1 MTTASEPPGEP
12 PGAARPPGSV
22 SSIHA
27 RRGLRLIPLIGV
39 IYCLSAAGPAGI
51 EAMVPASGPGLTLI
65 LILLLPIFYGL
76 PLGLASG
83 EMNSRYPVEG
93 GYYRWIKEV
102 FGDFW
107 GFQAG
112 WWSWL
117 GAFFDGALYAV
128 WVAEYCDPFLP
139 EAWVRTAHWVVP
151 IVVIAICTWI
161 NVRGI
166 EVVGWS
172 TMLFNI
178 FLLSP
183 FVILCILGLSH
194 WQHNP
199 MLPIKPPGKGWLP
212 ALGVGALMGMWN
224 YSGYESLSTAAEE
237 IENPRRNY
245 LRAILVAI
253 LITVPTYIIP
263 LAIGL
268 AATPDWTTINE
279 GSFTDMGRL
288 IGGPLLALWIA
299 AAAIVSNF
307 ALSNVNLLAYSR
319 VPFAMAQDGFLPAGL
334 TRLHRKF
341 GTPFV
346 SLIATAICYCLLTFM
361 NVEQLTSIEMWLFSP
376 LYVMIY
382 LALWRLRC
390 RPAAAGSEGEGKGYV
405 IPAGRRGIWLVILPP
420 IVLIVMAIGGSA
432 GEYLWTGG
440 LAIASGFVLYP
451 LAMWWKRRS
460 DVSRTRER
468 GAPS

>member
-1 MTTASEPPGEP
+1 
-12 PGAARPPGSV
+12 
-22 SSIHA
+22 
-27 RRGLRLIPLIGV
+27 
-39 IYCLSAAGPAGI
+39 
-51 EAMVPASGPGLTLI
+51 
-65 LILLLPIFYGL
+65 
-76 PLGLASG
+76 
-83 EMNSRYPVEG
+83 
-93 GYYRWIKEV
+93 
-102 FGDFW
+102 
-107 GFQAG
+107 
-112 WWSWL
+112 
-117 GAFFDGALYAV
+117 
-128 WVAEYCDPFLP
+128 
-139 EAWVRTAHWVVP
+139 
-151 IVVIAICTWI
+151 
-161 NVRGI
+161 
-166 EVVGWS
+166 
-172 TMLFNI
+172 MLFNI

-183 FVILCILGLSH
+183 FVILCVLGVSH

-199 MLPIKPPGKGWLP
+199 MLPLKPPDKGWLP

-237 IENPRRNY
+237 IHDPRRNY

-253 LITVPTYIIP
+253 LITVPTYVLP
-263 LAIGL
+263 LAVGL
-268 AATPDWTTINE
+268 AATPDWTTVSE
-279 GSFTDMGRL
+279 GSFTDMGRV

-390 RPAAAGSEGEGKGYV
+390 RPATAGTEGEGRGYV

-420 IVLIVMAIGGSA
+420 IILIVMAIGGSA

-451 LAMWWKRRS
+451 LALWWKRRG

>member
-1 MTTASEPPGEP
+1 
-12 PGAARPPGSV
+12 
-22 SSIHA
+22 
-27 RRGLRLIPLIGV
+27 
-39 IYCLSAAGPAGI
+39 
-51 EAMVPASGPGLTLI
+51 
-65 LILLLPIFYGL
+65 
-76 PLGLASG
+76 
-83 EMNSRYPVEG
+83 
-93 GYYRWIKEV
+93 
-102 FGDFW
+102 
-107 GFQAG
+107 
-112 WWSWL
+112 
-117 GAFFDGALYAV
+117 
-128 WVAEYCDPFLP
+128 
-139 EAWVRTAHWVVP
+139 
-151 IVVIAICTWI
+151 
-161 NVRGI
+161 
-166 EVVGWS
+166 
-172 TMLFNI
+172 
-178 FLLSP
+178 
-183 FVILCILGLSH
+183 
-194 WQHNP
+194 
-199 MLPIKPPGKGWLP
+199 
-212 ALGVGALMGMWN
+212 
-224 YSGYESLSTAAEE
+224 
-237 IENPRRNY
+237 
-245 LRAILVAI
+245 
-253 LITVPTYIIP
+253 VPTYIIP

-279 GSFTDMGRL
+279 GSFTDMGRI

>member
-1 MTTASEPPGEP
+1 MTPTSDPPGEP
-12 PGAARPPGSV
+12 PGAARPPGPV
-22 SSIHA
+22 HSIHP

-51 EAMVPASGPGLTLI
+51 EEMVPQSGPGLTIVL
-65 LILLLPIFYGL
+65 LMLLPIFYGL

-93 GYYRWIKEV
+93 GYYRWVKEV

-139 EAWVRTAHWVVP
+139 QSWVTPAHWVVP
-151 IVVIAICTWI
+151 IVVIGVCTYI

-183 FVILCILGLSH
+183 FVMLCILGLSH

-199 MLPIKPPGKGWLP
+199 MLPLKPPGRGWLP
-212 ALGVGALMGMWN
+212 ALGIGALMGMWN

-253 LITVPTYIIP
+253 LITVPTYVLP

-268 AATPDWTTINE
+268 AATPDWTTVSE
-279 GSFTDMGRL
+279 GSFTDMGR
-288 IGGPLLALWIA
+288 IVGGPILALWIA

-319 VPFAMAQDGFLPAGL
+319 VPFAMAEDGFLPAGL
-334 TRLHRKF
+334 TKLHRVH
-341 GTPFV
+341 GTPWT
-346 SLIATAICYCLLTFM
+346 SLIVTAVCYSALTFM

-390 RPAAAGSEGEGKGYV
+390 RPQTARGPEEGRGYV
-405 IPAGRRGIWLVILPP
+405 IPAGRWGIWWVILPP
-420 IVLIVMAIGGSA
+420 MILIVMALWGSA
-432 GEYLWTGG
+432 HSYFWTGG
-440 LAIASGFVLYP
+440 PAILSGFLLYP
-451 LAMWWKRRS
+451 IAAWWKRR
-460 DVSRTRER
+460 R
-468 GAPS
+468 APAPGT